1 MLALSL
7 WQRDHMMKKL
17 LSASLLIVTIACQP
31 LFAQNVFPGKY
42 FNDARLLVDT
52 LEYSYQRNAIYKQGK
67 EQLAFAYNDEEEVAE
82 VYLTFDDQAPEQI
95 RLIPSGDFFQID
107 SLLIFDSYARFKV
120 KFNGLTNSEFVKFTF
135 DVQMDSTNQEIV
147 ELPLFPYT
155 QTYVE
160 LYPSNEEVFI
170 GEEKVF
176 ELTTNNVEN
185 IVIDNRWTEGLPI
198 NYRITREGGNLL
210 LHILPNALGE
220 QILNVPIRLKKPYML
235 HGDLHYEL
243 RPIQYQFSIKSG
255 RLVFLQFDRQ
265 EVTPGDD
272 KTEPIEV
279 QLDNNRFL
287 RLNKTYRIENQEESG
302 GPLIAELYTKARLNN
317 DKILCLLRPYAFH
330 RKSEGY
336 LYIKDGDV
344 PRFVTNV
351 DITPKT
357 RIENIY
363 IQRDGKDWQKT
374 NAVHPGETVNIRLEG
389 EGLHKANFSFPGA
402 SNLEYDSLIK
412 NEHISLFRIKVP
424 LSINANNIEIFNH
437 NESTGKSLRVTE
449 YQKPREFDFI
459 KLDFGD
465 RAMRLSDIDK
475 PIYYEHTLTDLVF
488 DFDRSQIDAG
498 SDLYGPQYITIKVKI
513 SNKKGNL
520 IELYQFDQLVIC
532 PNEASPR
539 FVNYNTKNCL
549 PEDINLNNYISKK
562 TSELDEWSRI
572 ELEISHLKDKYKG
585 EGRSKKVRIH
595 LKREYN
601 FDIDV
606 SFPAGLLI
614 LKSGTDKFA
623 NFGGPSFAMIAQMSF
638 YQPGKIAKYQPWKIG
653 AGFIAIDAFN
663 FSDNNN
669 SRDVGLVVIGS
680 LYPTSSDNRLTFPLY
695 AGFGYLMSEQK
706 PFFLVGPGIRV
717 RL

>member
-1 MLALSL
+1 
-7 WQRDHMMKKL
+7 MMKKL
-17 LSASLLIVTIACQP
+17 LSASLLIVCIACQP
-31 LFAQNVFPGKY
+31 LFAQNVFPGSY
-42 FNDARLLVDT
+42 FKDARLLVDT
-52 LEYSYQRNAIYKQGK
+52 MEYSYQRDAIFRQGK

-82 VYLTFDDQAPEQI
+82 VYLTFDEQAPKAI

-107 SLLIFDSYARFKV
+107 SLLIFEKYARFKV
-120 KFNGLTNSEFVKFTF
+120 KFNGLTNSEFVKFTL
-135 DVQMDSTNQEIV
+135 DVTMDSTNSELV

-176 ELTTNNVEN
+176 ELTTNNVDN

-220 QILNVPIRLKKPYML
+220 QILNVPIRLKKPYMRN
-235 HGDLHYEL
+235 GDLHYEL

-255 RLVFLQFDRQ
+255 RLVFLQFDQQ
-265 EVTPGDD
+265 EVTPGED

-357 RIENIY
+357 RIQSIY
-363 IQRDGKDWQKT
+363 IQRDGKDWKKT

-437 NESTGKSLRVTE
+437 NESTGQSLRVVE

-465 RAMRLSDIDK
+465 RTMRLSDVDK

-539 FVNYNTKNCL
+539 FVNYDTKNCL
-549 PEDINLNNYISKK
+549 PDDINLNNYISKK

-572 ELEISHLKDKYKG
+572 ELEISHLKDKYGG
-585 EGRSKKVRIH
+585 EGRTKKVRIH

-614 LKSGTDKFA
+614 LKHGTEKFA

-638 YQPGKIAKYQPWKIG
+638 YQPGKIAKYQPWKVG

-695 AGFGYLMSEQK
+695 AGFGYLMSSQK

>member
-1 MLALSL
+1 
-7 WQRDHMMKKL
+7 MMKKL